1 MPRPMTQDGDTV
13 REMTDAEYTQWQQD
27 AADAQAAETAR
38 AAAEEAAVAAKASAK
53 AKLAALGLTE
63 EEINA
68 LTGGI

>member
-1 MPRPMTQDGDTV
+1 MTYRINDNGTD
-13 REMTDAEYTQWQQD
+13 RDMTPAEAAAYEQD
-27 AADAQAAETAR
+27 AAAAQAAAAAR

>member
-1 MPRPMTQDGDTV
+1 MTYKVQIDDVV
-13 REMTDAEYTQWQQD
+13 RDATPEEV
-27 AADAQAAETAR
+27 AELEARQEEWALR

-68 LTGGI
+68 LTGRI

>member
-1 MPRPMTQDGDTV
+1 MPRINDNGTDRDMTADEV
-13 REMTDAEYTQWQQD
+13 AALDALRAD
-27 AADAQAAETAR
+27 AAAQAAAQ
-38 AAAEEAAVAAKASAK
+38 EAAVAAKASAK